1 MREDMVNYL
10 VGNSLVMSFL
20 FVGVIMAASE
30 ALSRY
35 VLHGRIHASAIAIAA
50 GLAMAYVGGRLS
62 GGSGGIAD
70 IGVFTG
76 VGVLGGSMFRDFT
89 IIATSFGADLG
100 EFKKCGKAGVIA
112 LLAGVVLSFFVGMAA
127 ALAFGYADPKD
138 ITVIAAGTVSFITGP
153 VTASS
158 LGVTSEVVALSIAAG
173 VVKSICIMIATPIAA
188 GHIGLNTPKAAIVYG
203 AMMGST
209 SGISA
214 GLAATDE
221 RLVPYGAMMATFYMG
236 LGCLLCPT
244 ILYWITCTFV
254 NLAF

>member
-1 MREDMVNYL
+1 MIENLVNYL
-10 VGNSLVMSFL
+10 AANSLVMSFL
-20 FVGVIMAASE
+20 FVGLVMAVAELFSKHVVHE
-30 ALSRY
+30 
-35 VLHGRIHASAIAIAA
+35 RIHSSAIAIAI
-50 GLAMAYVGGRLS
+50 GLAMAYVGGKLS
-62 GGSGGIAD
+62 GGSSGIAD

-89 IIATSFGADLG
+89 IVSASFGADLG
-100 EFKKCGKAGVIA
+100 EFKKCGKAGVTA
-112 LLAGVVLSFFVGMAA
+112 LFAGVILSFLVGMII
-127 ALAFGYADPKD
+127 ALAFGYSDPED
-138 ITVIAAGTVSFITGP
+138 IAVIAAGTVSFITGP

-158 LGVTSEVVALSIAAG
+158 LGVASEVVAISIAAG
-173 VVKSICIMIATPIAA
+173 VVKSISIMIATPIAA
-188 GHIGLNTPKAAIVYG
+188 KHIGLSTPKAAIVYG

-244 ILYWITCTFV
+244 VLYWITCALLSTVF
-254 NLAF
+254 

>member
-1 MREDMVNYL
+1 MIEDIINYL

-20 FVGVIMAASE
+20 FVGLVMAVSE
-30 ALSRY
+30 LLSKH
-35 VLHGRIHASAIAIAA
+35 VLQERIHSSAIAIAI
-50 GLAMAYVGGRLS
+50 GLVMAYIGGKLS
-62 GGSGGIAD
+62 GGSRGIAD
-70 IGVFTG
+70 ISIFTG

-89 IIATSFGADLG
+89 IVSASFGANLG

-112 LLAGVVLSFFVGMAA
+112 LFAGVALSFFVGMAI
-127 ALAFGYADPKD
+127 ALAFGYSDPED
-138 ITVIAAGTVSFITGP
+138 ITVVAAGTVSFITGP

-173 VVKSICIMIATPIAA
+173 VVKSISIMIATPIAA
-188 GHIGLNTPKAAIVYG
+188 KHIGLNTPKAAIVYG

-244 ILYWITCTFV
+244 VLYWITCTLLSITF
-254 NLAF
+254 